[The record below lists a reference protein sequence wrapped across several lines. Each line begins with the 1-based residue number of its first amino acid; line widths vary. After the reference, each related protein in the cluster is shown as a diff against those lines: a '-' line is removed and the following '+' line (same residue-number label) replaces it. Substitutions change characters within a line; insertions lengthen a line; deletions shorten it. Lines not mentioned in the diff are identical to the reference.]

1 MSVRGHADALS
12 AEQCGHCVKDKQWG
26 NIMNFDMNTSWSRA
40 VELLQSNFQL
50 LLSVAGVFLLLPTLA
65 FYMLIPDMQ
74 MLTDPTI
81 DQDILAEKMLE
92 MAGPLMAVALVSTV
106 FQFAGNAAMVA
117 LMGDARPTVGQE
129 IGAGFKSVLS
139 LFGVLLIFVV
149 LIMIG
154 GVAIMVPFVLLV
166 ALVQPASTALAAS
179 APLPILVFM
188 IWLLARMSMTMP
200 VNVLGA
206 VGNQVTDITQSFALT
221 KPKQWPIAGF
231 WVLIYV
237 IMTIAGFLFNGAIA
251 VIAAIAGSGTIVTA
265 ITGLS
270 NGLTGAITGA
280 IGCAVAVAMYMQL
293 SGPSQSAIEETF
305 E

>member
-1 MSVRGHADALS
+1 MG
-12 AEQCGHCVKDKQWG
+12 
-26 NIMNFDMNTSWSRA
+26 FDMNTCWSRA

-50 LLSVAGVFLLLPTLA
+50 LLIVAGVFLLLPTLA

-74 MLTDPTI
+74 MLSDPTI
-81 DQDILAEKMLE
+81 DQDILVEKMLE
-92 MAGPLMAVALVSTV
+92 MGGPLIAVSLGSMV

-117 LMGDARPTVGQE
+117 LMGDARPTVGQA
-129 IGAGFKSVLS
+129 IAAGFRSVLS
-139 LFGVLLIFVV
+139 LFGVLLVFMI
-149 LIMIG
+149 LITIG
-154 GVAIMVPFVLLV
+154 AVAVTVPFAALGALL
-166 ALVQPASTALAAS
+166 APALAGFAV
-179 APLPILVFM
+179 LPVLVFV
-188 IWLLARMSMTMP
+188 IWLLARMSMAMP
-200 VNVLGA
+200 VIVLGA
-206 VGNQVTDITQSFALT
+206 VGNPVTAITQSFALT
-221 KPKQWPIAGF
+221 KPKQWPIVGF

-237 IMTIAGFLFNGAIA
+237 IMTIASLLFNGAIA
-251 VIAAIAGSGTIVTA
+251 VIAAIAGSGTVVTA